1 MGQTL
6 TNGVYLPD
14 NGERNCYTGLSQNWQ
29 KLDNL
34 IGSHGDTVSFSQ
46 TLTEG
51 VEIGKITINGV
62 DIAMYHTD
70 YSDKADADN
79 VYTKAE
85 ANTLLNGKADKA
97 TTLSGYGITDAYT
110 KAQVENKISELVN
123 SAPETL
129 DTLNELATALGNDPN
144 FATTIANQI
153 GSKANDSD
161 VVHKSGNE
169 TISGVKTFSND
180 IRINKT
186 SPFLNVFSSEYIK
199 GQAPTSNIYSGVR
212 FFDDIDSG
220 SENTITGGFEI
231 EYNRDGYNRSYIS
244 SRNYA
249 EGTHKFFT
257 VGLRVPN
264 DNTRSI
270 DFLPSV
276 NSIISLGTPTY
287 KWKNVNTNAINGIN
301 PGALSLPNLSDAHTS
316 ILGYITKFNDSNY
329 YIPLADG
336 YICLTN
342 NSNKNIRLRL
352 GSSGFYSDQI
362 GAWHS
367 VYIPVRKDILVDIYI
382 GLVGNFE
389 FSTAELIANF
399 YLCQGNV

>member
-161 VVHKSGNE
+161 VVHKSG
-169 TISGVKTFSND
+169 
-180 IRINKT
+180 
-186 SPFLNVFSSEYIK
+186 SE
-199 GQAPTSNIYSGVR
+199 
-212 FFDDIDSG
+212 
-220 SENTITGGFEI
+220 TITGKKTFNDTVTSNKTGRILNCFDDNLSPDTDINGLPPVGHTNGMYFVTKENHTYANTQVKVFTDGI
-231 EYNRDGYNRSYIS
+231 VSNELNVYKYN
-244 SRNYA
+244 
-249 EGTHKFFT
+249 
-257 VGLRVPN
+257 
-264 DNTRSI
+264 
-270 DFLPSV
+270 DFSV
-276 NSIISLGTPTY
+276 NRGVALQIRQDSSSSFYPKTSNNIDLGGLTN
-287 KWKNVNTNAINGIN
+287 KWKTFNGIN